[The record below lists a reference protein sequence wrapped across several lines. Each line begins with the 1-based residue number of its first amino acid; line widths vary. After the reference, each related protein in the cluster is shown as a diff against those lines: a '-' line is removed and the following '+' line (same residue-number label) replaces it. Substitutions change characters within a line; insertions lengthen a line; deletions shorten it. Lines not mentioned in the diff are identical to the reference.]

1 MNENLANRALEV
13 LNRDQDQLKDV
24 YENQS
29 EYNAPDKIEKITIT
43 ENSDGTWN
51 QNKET
56 VDSGFKDGGV
66 IGEREAQIEEE
77 AEVLQEFCADVDN
90 KIIGI
95 LTQIDDKKREI
106 VTLSLQA
113 GISSGT
119 DDSPLNFCN
128 SSAGIGITLFNIQED
143 TETVH
148 IYTKMAGPNV
158 DYGTE
163 NPFEPDTTISL
174 SGVTTHYAGFGYEND
189 AEPLIY
195 KNSAGSV
202 TGLKTD
208 GSGPGISTNGRLDL
222 VGTGIPFSGSL
233 SCAQIKTQIDSLY
246 TDIIVLRNEI
256 GTLRGNLNIV
266 KNKKSEKELQ
276 NWGCKSINSDV
287 NARATSEA
295 TTIAAITGLS
305 TAI

>member
-1 MNENLANRALEV
+1 MNENLTNRALEV
-13 LNRDQDQLKDV
+13 LNRDQDQLKGV

-29 EYNAPDKIEKITIT
+29 EYIAPDKIEKITIT

-56 VDSGFKDGGV
+56 VDSGLKDGGV
-66 IGEREAQIEEE
+66 IGVREAEIEEE

-119 DDSPLNFCN
+119 EGSPLNFCN

-158 DYGTE
+158 DYTTV

-174 SGVTTHYAGFGYEND
+174 SGITTHYAGFGYEND

-276 NWGCKSINSDV
+276 NWGCKNINSDV

-295 TTIAAITGLS
+295 TTISAITGLS

>member
-1 MNENLANRALEV
+1 M
-13 LNRDQDQLKDV
+13 
-24 YENQS
+24 
-29 EYNAPDKIEKITIT
+29 
-43 ENSDGTWN
+43 
-51 QNKET
+51 
-56 VDSGFKDGGV
+56 
-66 IGEREAQIEEE
+66 
-77 AEVLQEFCADVDN
+77 
-90 KIIGI
+90 
-95 LTQIDDKKREI
+95 
-106 VTLSLQA
+106 TLSLQA

-246 TDIIVLRNEI
+246 DDIIVLRNEI

-266 KNKKSEKELQ
+266 KDKKSEKELQ
-276 NWGCKSINSDV
+276 NWGCKNAKNDV
-287 NARATSEA
+287 DARATSES

>member
-1 MNENLANRALEV
+1 MNENLTNRALEV
-13 LNRDQDQLKDV
+13 LNRDQEQLKGV

-113 GISSGT
+113 GTHINCTSTQVGGGFT
-119 DDSPLNFCN
+119 CIDMK
-128 SSAGIGITLFNIQED
+128 ED

-246 TDIIVLRNEI
+246 DDIIVLRNEI

-276 NWGCKSINSDV
+276 NWGCKNINSDV

-295 TTIAAITGLS
+295 TTISAITGLS